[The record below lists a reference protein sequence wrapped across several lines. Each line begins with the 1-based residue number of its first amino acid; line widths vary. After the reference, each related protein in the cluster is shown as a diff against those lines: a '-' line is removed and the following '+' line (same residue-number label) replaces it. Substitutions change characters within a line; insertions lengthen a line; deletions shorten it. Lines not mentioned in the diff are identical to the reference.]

1 MDSGE
6 KISPRCLA
14 LGVIFR
20 QDATVW
26 NKMSESAKQLSRL
39 AIDPSRKVRRK
50 NGVWLFVIFI
60 GVIGLVIA
68 AFAFGGK
75 INFAAGN
82 AHKQNAAPVV
92 APSAPSAPPKSGDV
106 VLTVSGYVIPR
117 ERIEIS
123 PKFMGTVKSINVRK
137 GDVVKKGDIL
147 VELEDDEYRAR
158 LKTAQGNLALAEANL
173 KNAELNLNR
182 QRALATSN
190 IESKRALDEAQAA
203 YEAALANVT
212 VAKGQ
217 LALAQLHLDWCTIRA
232 PIDGTVL
239 ERMVDPNELVVPQSF
254 GGTGPSTSFF
264 SMADLTDLQVEID
277 INEADL
283 SKVRLKQKCRVSPE
297 AYPEKKYDGYVA
309 EIAPQA
315 NRQKGTLQLKVQILN
330 PDKFLTPELT
340 AKVEFLA
347 E

>member
-1 MDSGE
+1 
-6 KISPRCLA
+6 
-14 LGVIFR
+14 
-20 QDATVW
+20 
-26 NKMSESAKQLSRL
+26 MSESTKELSRL

-50 NGVWLFVIFI
+50 SGARLFII
-60 GVIGLVIA
+60 LIA
-68 AFAFGGK
+68 IVLLAVVAFAFGGK
-75 INFAAGN
+75 RNFGTGN
-82 AHKQNAAPVV
+82 SDKKTAAPAA
-92 APSAPSAPPKSGDV
+92 APSTPPPPAKSGDV

-137 GDVVKKGDIL
+137 GDIVKKGNVL

-158 LKTAQGNLALAEANL
+158 LKTAQGNLAVAEANL

-182 QRALATSN
+182 QRELATSN
-190 IESKRALDEAQAA
+190 VESKRAMDEAQAA
-203 YEAALANVT
+203 FDAALANVT

-217 LALAQLHLDWCTIRA
+217 LALAQLYLDWCTIRA

-264 SMADLTDLQVEID
+264 SMADLNDLQVEID

-283 SKVRLKQKCRVSPE
+283 SKVHLKQKCHVSPE
-297 AYPEKKYDGYVA
+297 AYPDKKYDAYVA

-347 E
+347 D